1 MLTAKPL
8 SAGETLEKLLR
19 ERGLNQTEASAKIG
33 VTRQYL
39 NAVINGKLPL
49 TTELQWKLKPVVDK
63 GLDFWTEVSK
73 SYDVYLTTPEG
84 RRQFLEAKEE
94 DLIQQFD
101 LHGQHVLVNY
111 EVEAA
116 VEAGVVGMT
125 IAGRMSFQKE
135 RQGAT
140 TYLLSIGDEA
150 EVFGANGS
158 RRVASTWP
166 HLDLLPGE
174 RARLMTLECLELG
187 GRMRAHVH
195 GLCDPF
201 PGLFVQFAGSTVL
214 EPWHGV
220 QVSMPLI
227 HNGSEPARLVRGQ
240 PGLKVSFE
248 YLATEAARPAAVAS

>member
-1 MLTAKPL
+1 MLIAKPL
-8 SAGETLEKLLR
+8 SVGETLEKLLR
-19 ERGLNQTEASAKIG
+19 ERGMNQTEASAKIG

-49 TTELQWKLKPVVDK
+49 TTELQWKLKPVIEK
-63 GLDFWTEVSK
+63 GLDYWTEIGK
-73 SYDVYLTTPEG
+73 SYDQYLTTPEG
-84 RRQFLEAKEE
+84 RRHFLEAKEE

-116 VEAGVVGMT
+116 VEAGVIGMT
-125 IAGRMSFQKE
+125 VSGKPAFQKD

-140 TYLLSIGDEA
+140 GYLLSIGDEA
-150 EVFGANGS
+150 EVFSPNGT

-174 RARLMTLECLELG
+174 RVRLMTLECLELG
-187 GRMRAHVH
+187 GRMRAHLH

-201 PGLFVQFAGSTVL
+201 PGIFVQFVGSTVL

-227 HNGSEPARLVRGQ
+227 HLGSEPARLVRGQ

-248 YLATEAARPAAVAS
+248 YLATEAARPPAASL